1 MRYLT
6 KFTKEENIKFIS
18 HLDVLKTIQKN
29 IRRAGLPIEYS
40 QGFNPHMNTSIAQP
54 LSVGV
59 YSSGEYMDMV
69 LTTEVDEKEIIDKLN
84 ETAPSGIKYISATA
98 IPYKEGEKKVPQA
111 MALIDAARYIIK
123 VKYSNTTK
131 LEEEMDKLLEVKE
144 WITIKKTKKGE
155 KEVDIRAFIKEISF
169 WIKDEYLVL
178 NVVISTGSREHLSAD
193 LLVSYIQEKTSNA
206 MVDSFVNIKR
216 EEMYFYKNDKL
227 MPLGSVK
234 SYTYKK
240 SSYAETTELKMS

>member
-29 IRRAGLPIEYS
+29 IRRAGLPVEFS

-69 LTTEVDEKEIIDKLN
+69 LITEMDEKEIVDKLN
-84 ETAPSGIKYISATA
+84 ATAPSGIKYISATA
-98 IPYKEGEKKVPQA
+98 IPYTEGEKKVPQA
-111 MALIDAARYIIK
+111 MALIDAARYTIK
-123 VKYSNTTK
+123 VKYSDLSV
-131 LEEEMDKLLEVKE
+131 LEDEMNKLLETKE
-144 WITIKKTKKGE
+144 WITIKKSKKGE
-155 KEVDIRAFIKEISF
+155 KEVNLRTFIKDFSF

-178 NVVISTGSREHLSAD
+178 NVLISTGSREHLSAD

-206 MVDSFVNIKR
+206 VLDAFVNIKR
-216 EEMYFYKNDKL
+216 EEMYFYKSETL
-227 MPLGSVK
+227 VPL
-234 SYTYKK
+234 YKCI
-240 SSYAETTELKMS
+240 

>member
-69 LTTEVDEKEIIDKLN
+69 LTTEMDENKIVDNLN
-84 ETAPSGIKYISATA
+84 ETAPSGIKYISALA

-111 MALIDAARYIIK
+111 MALIDAARYTIK
-123 VKYSNTTK
+123 IKYSDVSN
-131 LEEEMDKLLEVKE
+131 LEEEVGKLLEINEWNTVK
-144 WITIKKTKKGE
+144 KSKKGE
-155 KEVDIRAFIKEISF
+155 REVNIRPLVKEFSF
-169 WIKDEYLVL
+169 WIKDEFLIL
-178 NVVISTGSREHLSAD
+178 NAVISTGSREHLSAD

-206 MVDSFVNIKR
+206 ILDSFVNTKR
-216 EEMYFYKNDKL
+216 EEMYFYKNNKL
-227 MPLGSVK
+227 VPL
-234 SYTYKK
+234 YKCV
-240 SSYAETTELKMS
+240 

>member
-69 LTTEVDEKEIIDKLN
+69 LTTEMDENEIVDKLN
-84 ETAPSGIKYISATA
+84 DTAPSGIRYISALA

-111 MALIDAARYIIK
+111 MALIDAARYTIK
-123 VKYSNTTK
+123 IKYSDVSN
-131 LEEEMDKLLEVKE
+131 LEGEINKLLEINEWNTVK
-144 WITIKKTKKGE
+144 KSKKGE
-155 KEVDIRAFIKEISF
+155 REVNIRPLIKELNF
-169 WIKDEYLVL
+169 WIKDEFLIL

-206 MVDSFVNIKR
+206 ILDSFVNTKR
-216 EEMYFYKNDKL
+216 EEMYFYKNNKL
-227 MPLGSVK
+227 VPL
-234 SYTYKK
+234 YKCV
-240 SSYAETTELKMS
+240 

>member
-29 IRRAGLPIEYS
+29 IRRAGLPIEFS

-59 YSSGEYMDMV
+59 YSNGEYMDMV
-69 LTTEVDEKEIIDKLN
+69 LITEMDEKEIVDKLN
-84 ETAPSGIKYISATA
+84 KTAPSGIKYISALA

-111 MALIDAARYIIK
+111 MALIDAARYTIK
-123 VKYSNTTK
+123 VKYSDVSN
-131 LEEEMDKLLEVKE
+131 LEEEINKLLEIKE
-144 WITIKKTKKGE
+144 WNIVKKSKKGE
-155 KEVDIRAFIKEISF
+155 KEVNIRLLVKEFSF
-169 WIKDEYLVL
+169 WIKDEELIL

-193 LLVSYIQEKTSNA
+193 LLVQYIQQKTSKA
-206 MVDSFVNIKR
+206 LLDSFVSVKR
-216 EEMYFYKNDKL
+216 EEMYFYKKNEL
-227 MPLGSVK
+227 VPL
-234 SYTYKK
+234 YKCI
-240 SSYAETTELKMS
+240 

>member
-69 LTTEVDEKEIIDKLN
+69 LTTEMNEEEIVDKLN
-84 ETAPSGIKYISATA
+84 KTAPSGIKYISALA
-98 IPYKEGEKKVPQA
+98 IPYVEGEKKVPQA
-111 MALIDAARYIIK
+111 MALIDGARYTIK
-123 VKYSNTTK
+123 IKYSDVSK
-131 LEEEMDKLLEVKE
+131 LEEEINELLEAKE
-144 WITIKKTKKGE
+144 WNTIKKSKKGE
-155 KEVDIRAFIKEISF
+155 REVNIRALVKEFSF
-169 WIKDEYLVL
+169 WIKDEFLIL
-178 NVVISTGSREHLSAD
+178 NVVISTGSREHLSAE
-193 LLVSYIQEKTSNA
+193 LLVKYIQEKTSNTLL
-206 MVDSFVNIKR
+206 DSFVNTKR
-216 EEMYFYKNDKL
+216 EEMYFYKNNKL
-227 MPLGSVK
+227 VPL
-234 SYTYKK
+234 YKCI
-240 SSYAETTELKMS
+240 

>member
-59 YSSGEYMDMV
+59 YSNGEYMDMV
-69 LTTEVDEKEIIDKLN
+69 LITEVDEKEIVDKLN
-84 ETAPSGIKYISATA
+84 ETAPSGIKYLSARA
-98 IPYKEGEKKVPQA
+98 IPYIEGEKKVPQA
-111 MALIDAARYIIK
+111 MALIDAARYTIK
-123 VKYSNTTK
+123 VKYTDVSK
-131 LEEEMDKLLEVKE
+131 LEEEMNKLLEVEE
-144 WITIKKTKKGE
+144 WNTIKKSKKGE
-155 KEVDIRAFIKEISF
+155 KEVDIRTFIKEISF
-169 WIKDEYLVL
+169 WTKEEYLVL

-193 LLVSYIQEKTSNA
+193 LLVQYIQDKTSNA
-206 MVDSFVNIKR
+206 LLDSFVDIRR
-216 EEMYFYKNDKL
+216 EEMYFYKNSKL
-227 MPLGSVK
+227 IPLGQV
-234 SYTYKK
+234 
-240 SSYAETTELKMS
+240 

>member
-69 LTTEVDEKEIIDKLN
+69 LTTEMDQNEIVDKLN
-84 ETAPSGIKYISATA
+84 DTAPSGIRYISALA

-111 MALIDAARYIIK
+111 MALIDAARYTIK
-123 VKYSNTTK
+123 IKYSDVSN
-131 LEEEMDKLLEVKE
+131 LEEEINELLEVNE
-144 WITIKKTKKGE
+144 WNTVKKSKKGE
-155 KEVDIRAFIKEISF
+155 REVNIRPLVKEFNF
-169 WIKDEYLVL
+169 WIKDEFLIL

-193 LLVSYIQEKTSNA
+193 LLVSYIQEKTSSA
-206 MVDSFVNIKR
+206 ILDSFVNTKR

-227 MPLGSVK
+227 VPL
-234 SYTYKK
+234 YKCV
-240 SSYAETTELKMS
+240 

>member
-1 MRYLT
+1 MWTLRMGSVLKLRYLT

-69 LTTEVDEKEIIDKLN
+69 LTTEVNEEEIVDKLN
-84 ETAPSGIKYISATA
+84 KTAPSGIKYISALA
-98 IPYKEGEKKVPQA
+98 VPYVEGEKKVPQA
-111 MALIDAARYIIK
+111 MALIDAARYTIK
-123 VKYSNTTK
+123 IKYSDVSK
-131 LEEEMDKLLEVKE
+131 LEEEVNKLLEVKE
-144 WITIKKTKKGE
+144 WNTIKKSKKGE
-155 KEVDIRAFIKEISF
+155 KEVDIRPLVKEFSF
-169 WIKDEYLVL
+169 WIKDEFLIL

-193 LLVSYIQEKTSNA
+193 LLVNYIQEKTSNA
-206 MVDSFVNIKR
+206 LLDSFVNVKR
-216 EEMYFYKNDKL
+216 EEMYFYKNNKL
-227 MPLGSVK
+227 TPL
-234 SYTYKK
+234 YNCI
-240 SSYAETTELKMS
+240 

>member
-69 LTTEVDEKEIIDKLN
+69 LITEMDEEEIVDKLN
-84 ETAPSGIKYISATA
+84 KTAPSGIKYISALA
-98 IPYKEGEKKVPQA
+98 IPYVEGEKKIPQA
-111 MALIDAARYIIK
+111 MALIDAARYTIK
-123 VKYSNTTK
+123 IKYSDVSN
-131 LEEEMDKLLEVKE
+131 LEEEVNKLLEVKE
-144 WITIKKTKKGE
+144 WNTIKKSKKGE
-155 KEVDIRAFIKEISF
+155 KEVDVRALVKEFSF
-169 WIKDEYLVL
+169 WIKDEFLIL

-193 LLVSYIQEKTSNA
+193 LLVSYIQEKTSNTIL
-206 MVDSFVNIKR
+206 DSFVNVKR
-216 EEMYFYKNDKL
+216 EEMYFYKNNKL
-227 MPLGSVK
+227 VPLGQV
-234 SYTYKK
+234 TVHR
-240 SSYAETTELKMS
+240 

>member
-69 LTTEVDEKEIIDKLN
+69 LTTVVNEEEIVDKLN
-84 ETAPSGIKYISATA
+84 KTAPSGIKYISALA
-98 IPYKEGEKKVPQA
+98 VPYVEGEKKVPQA
-111 MALIDAARYIIK
+111 MALIDAARYTIK
-123 VKYSNTTK
+123 IKYSDVSK
-131 LEEEMDKLLEVKE
+131 LEKEVNKLLEVKE
-144 WITIKKTKKGE
+144 WNTIKKSKKGE
-155 KEVDIRAFIKEISF
+155 KEVDIRSLVKEFSF
-169 WIKDEYLVL
+169 WIKDEFLIL
-178 NVVISTGSREHLSAD
+178 NVIISTGSREHLSAD
-193 LLVSYIQEKTSNA
+193 LLVNYIQEKTSNA
-206 MVDSFVNIKR
+206 LLDSFVNVKR
-216 EEMYFYKNDKL
+216 EEMYFYKNNKL
-227 MPLGSVK
+227 TPL
-234 SYTYKK
+234 YKCI
-240 SSYAETTELKMS
+240 

>member
-29 IRRAGLPIEYS
+29 IRRAGLPIEFS

-69 LTTEVDEKEIIDKLN
+69 LTTEMDEKEIVDKLN
-84 ETAPSGIKYISATA
+84 ATAPSGIKYISALA
-98 IPYKEGEKKVPQA
+98 IPYTPGEKKIPQA
-111 MALIDAARYIIK
+111 MALIDAARYTIK
-123 VKYSNTTK
+123 VRYTDVSN
-131 LEEEMDKLLEVKE
+131 LEEEMTNLLEAE
-144 WITIKKTKKGE
+144 QWNTIKKSKKGE
-155 KEVDIRAFIKEISF
+155 REVNLKTLIREFSF
-169 WIKDEYLVL
+169 WIKDEFLVL
-178 NVVISTGSREHLSAD
+178 NVLISTGSREHLGAD
-193 LLVSYIQEKTSNA
+193 LLVKYIQENTTNA
-206 MVDSFVNIKR
+206 ELEAFVDIKR

-227 MPLGSVK
+227 VPL
-234 SYTYKK
+234 YKCI
-240 SSYAETTELKMS
+240 

>member
-1 MRYLT
+1 MGSVLKVRYLT

-69 LTTEVDEKEIIDKLN
+69 LTTEMDENKIVDKLN
-84 ETAPSGIKYISATA
+84 DTAPSGIRYISALA

-111 MALIDAARYIIK
+111 MALIDAARYTIK
-123 VKYSNTTK
+123 IKYSDVSN
-131 LEEEMDKLLEVKE
+131 LEEEINKLLEINEWNTVK
-144 WITIKKTKKGE
+144 KSKKGE
-155 KEVDIRAFIKEISF
+155 REVNIRPLVKEFSF
-169 WIKDEYLVL
+169 WIKDEFLIL
-178 NVVISTGSREHLSAD
+178 NAVISTGSREHLSAD
-193 LLVSYIQEKTSNA
+193 LLVSYIQEKTSDA
-206 MVDSFVNIKR
+206 ILDSFVNTKR
-216 EEMYFYKNDKL
+216 EEMYFYKNNKL
-227 MPLGSVK
+227 VPL
-234 SYTYKK
+234 YKCV
-240 SSYAETTELKMS
+240 